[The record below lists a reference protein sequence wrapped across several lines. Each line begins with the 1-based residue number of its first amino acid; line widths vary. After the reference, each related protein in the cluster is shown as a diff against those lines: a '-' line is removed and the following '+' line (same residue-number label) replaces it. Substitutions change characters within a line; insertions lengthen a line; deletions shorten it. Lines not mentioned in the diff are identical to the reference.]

1 MCLSYNMPLSPDQ
14 KRTILQDLNTAN
26 AEQVF
31 DTVAAALSA
40 ATGGV
45 AQPLAWARPDELDR
59 LADPGVNGRSCYLSK
74 KKKERCTAPLY
85 PTAQNNIG
93 AAKELVLA
101 SVRNALASTRNAASQ
116 LEDVQFRS
124 GMEAACDEIEALL
137 GLSSSAGTV

>member
-1 MCLSYNMPLSPDQ
+1 MPLSPDQ
-14 KRTILQDLNTAN
+14 KRTILQDVNTAD

-31 DTVAAALSA
+31 DAVAAALSA
-40 ATGGV
+40 AAGSV
-45 AQPLAWARPDELDR
+45 LQPIAWARPDELDR

-74 KKKERCTAPLY
+74 EKKERCTAPLY
-85 PTAQNNIG
+85 PAAQNYIG

-101 SVRNALASTRNAASQ
+101 SVRNALASTRHAASQ

-137 GLSSSAGTV
+137 ALSSFPDAV